1 MKTVDPIVE
10 MIEMR
15 RYRLEVARNM
25 HLEIQVVNDDWYQI
39 TDVFRVAGAKAG
51 DIVRKTM
58 RGWEVFASYD
68 ATSPSVVL
76 NNRSELINLDEEE

>member
-1 MKTVDPIVE
+1 MKTVNPIVE

-58 RGWEVFASYD
+58 RGWEVFVSYG

>member
-1 MKTVDPIVE
+1 

-15 RYRLEVARNM
+15 RYSLEVARNM

-58 RGWEVFASYD
+58 RGWEVFVSYG

>member
-1 MKTVDPIVE
+1 MEEAIVE
-10 MIEMR
+10 MIKMR

-25 HLEIQVVNDDWYQI
+25 HLDIQVVSDNWYQI
-39 TDVFRVAGAKAG
+39 TDAFRVAGAKTG

-58 RGWEVFASYD
+58 RGWEVFVSYD

>member
-25 HLEIQVVNDDWYQI
+25 HLEIQAVNDNWYQI
-39 TDVFRVAGAKAG
+39 TDVHRVPAAKSG

-58 RGWEVFASYD
+58 RGWEVFVSYD

>member
-1 MKTVDPIVE
+1 

-58 RGWEVFASYD
+58 RGWEVFVSYG

>member
-1 MKTVDPIVE
+1 
-10 MIEMR
+10 
-15 RYRLEVARNM
+15 
-25 HLEIQVVNDDWYQI
+25 LEIQVVNDDWYQI

-58 RGWEVFASYD
+58 RGWEVFVSYG

>member
-58 RGWEVFASYD
+58 RGWEVVVSYD

>member
-58 RGWEVFASYD
+58 RGWEVFA
-68 ATSPSVVL
+68 TEV
-76 NNRSELINLDEEE
+76 N